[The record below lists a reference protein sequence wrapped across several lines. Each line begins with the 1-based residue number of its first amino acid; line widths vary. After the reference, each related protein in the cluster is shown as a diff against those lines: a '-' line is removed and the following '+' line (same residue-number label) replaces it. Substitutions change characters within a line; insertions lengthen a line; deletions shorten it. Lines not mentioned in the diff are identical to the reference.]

1 MELFFCV
8 TGPLCGEFTDH
19 QWIPL
24 TEASD
29 ADFRCFPW
37 SAPWITGWVN
47 NREAGDLRRYRAP
60 YDVIVMTCVWRVHSR
75 TSAKTHWTLNIMA
88 KFLPTFSNAFPS
100 LKPFQWSS
108 IITHSNMFLKF
119 QLAII
124 HHWFKQKPGDKRTT
138 SQYLNRLFR
147 TSHYLHQ
154 WFRQVCLENR
164 MLLRAE

>member
-1 MELFFCV
+1 MGHCPWYKGSVIAIIPAIIYIV
-8 TGPLCGEFTDH
+8 TSSNGTIFPRYWPFVREFTDH

-29 ADFRCFPW
+29 AEFRCFLW

-47 NREAGDLRRYRAP
+47 NREAADLRRYRAP

-119 QLAII
+119 KLAII
-124 HHWFKQKPGDKRTT
+124 HH
-138 SQYLNRLFR
+138 
-147 TSHYLHQ
+147 
-154 WFRQVCLENR
+154 
-164 MLLRAE
+164 